1 MLFQPWLCLCSSKA
15 PDNLLTQAGT
25 KFLDALY
32 QKQIL
37 ELAKQSRSCEL
48 DINAPFQASCDNP
61 TCGDR
66 VDISF
71 ALKDDAINNIGIEV
85 RGCALC
91 EAGAG
96 LVVAQFE
103 GLQQNTA
110 RQMTAQFA
118 TWIGKEQDQAPSEEM
133 AKFEPV
139 RDIRNR
145 HKCVLLAFY
154 AAMQALDQS

>member
-1 MLFQPWLCLCSSKA
+1 M
-15 PDNLLTQAGT
+15 
-25 KFLDALY
+25 DALY

-37 ELAKQSRSCEL
+37 ELAKQSRTREL
-48 DINAPFQASCDNP
+48 DINAPLQASCDNT

-71 ALKDDAINNIGIEV
+71 ALKDGAINNIGIKV

-96 LVVAQFE
+96 LVLAQFE
-103 GLQQNTA
+103 GMKQDTA
-110 RQMTAQFA
+110 RQMTAQF
-118 TWIGKEQDQAPSEEM
+118 TRWIGKEQDQVPNDDM
-133 AKFEPV
+133 AKFLPV

-145 HKCVLLAFY
+145 HKCVLLAFQ
-154 AAMQALDQS
+154 AAIKALGQS

>member
-1 MLFQPWLCLCSSKA
+1 M
-15 PDNLLTQAGT
+15 
-25 KFLDALY
+25 DALY

-37 ELAKQSRSCEL
+37 DLAKQSRTHEL
-48 DINAPFQASCDNP
+48 DLKAPLQASCDNP

-71 ALKDDAINNIGIEV
+71 ALIDDAINNIGFKI

-103 GLQQNTA
+103 GMKQNTA
-110 RQMTAQFA
+110 RQITAQFSK
-118 TWIGKEQDQAPSEEM
+118 WISKEQDQAPNEEM
-133 AKFEPV
+133 TKFTPV

-145 HKCVLLAFY
+145 HQCVLLAFH
-154 AAMQALDQS
+154 AAMQALDKS

>member
-1 MLFQPWLCLCSSKA
+1 M
-15 PDNLLTQAGT
+15 
-25 KFLDALY
+25 DALY

-37 ELAKQSRSCEL
+37 ELAKQSRTREL
-48 DINAPFQASCDNP
+48 NINAPLQASCDNT

-71 ALKDDAINNIGIEV
+71 ALKDGAINNIGIKV

-96 LVVAQFE
+96 LVLAQFE
-103 GLQQNTA
+103 GVKQDTA
-110 RQMTAQFA
+110 RQMTAQF
-118 TWIGKEQDQAPSEEM
+118 TRWIGKEQDQVPNDDM
-133 AKFEPV
+133 AKFLPV

-145 HKCVLLAFY
+145 HKCVLLAFQ
-154 AAMQALDQS
+154 AAMQALGQS

>member
-1 MLFQPWLCLCSSKA
+1 M
-15 PDNLLTQAGT
+15 
-25 KFLDALY
+25 DALY

-37 ELAKQSRSCEL
+37 DLAKQSRTREL
-48 DINAPFQASCDNP
+48 DINAPLQASCDNT

-71 ALKDDAINNIGIEV
+71 ALKDGAINNIGIKV

-96 LVVAQFE
+96 LVLAQFE
-103 GLQQNTA
+103 GMKQDTA
-110 RQMTAQFA
+110 RQMTAQF
-118 TWIGKEQDQAPSEEM
+118 TRWIGKEQDQVPNDDM
-133 AKFEPV
+133 AKFLPV

-145 HKCVLLAFY
+145 HKCVLLAFQ
-154 AAMQALDQS
+154 AAMKALGQS

>member
-1 MLFQPWLCLCSSKA
+1 M
-15 PDNLLTQAGT
+15 
-25 KFLDALY
+25 DALY

-37 ELAKQSRSCEL
+37 ELAKQSRTREL
-48 DINAPFQASCDNP
+48 DINAPLQASCDNT

-71 ALKDDAINNIGIEV
+71 ALKDGAISNIGIKV

-96 LVVAQFE
+96 LVLAQFE
-103 GLQQNTA
+103 GMKQESA
-110 RQMTAQFA
+110 RQMTAQF
-118 TWIGKEQDQAPSEEM
+118 TRWIGKEQDHVPNDDM
-133 AKFEPV
+133 AKFLPV

-145 HKCVLLAFY
+145 HKCVLLASQ
-154 AAMQALDQS
+154 AAMKALGQS

>member
-1 MLFQPWLCLCSSKA
+1 M
-15 PDNLLTQAGT
+15 
-25 KFLDALY
+25 DALY

-37 ELAKQSRSCEL
+37 ELAKQSRTREL
-48 DINAPFQASCDNP
+48 DINAPLQASCDNT

-71 ALKDDAINNIGIEV
+71 ALKDGAINNIGIKV

-96 LVVAQFE
+96 LVLAQFE
-103 GLQQNTA
+103 GMKQDTA
-110 RQMTAQFA
+110 RQMTAQF
-118 TWIGKEQDQAPSEEM
+118 TRWIGKEQDQVPNDDM
-133 AKFEPV
+133 AIFLPV

-145 HKCVLLAFY
+145 HKCVLLAFQ
-154 AAMQALDQS
+154 AAMKALGQS

>member
-1 MLFQPWLCLCSSKA
+1 M
-15 PDNLLTQAGT
+15 
-25 KFLDALY
+25 DALY

-37 ELAKQSRSCEL
+37 ELAKQSRTREL
-48 DINAPFQASCDNP
+48 DINAPRQASCDNT

-71 ALKDDAINNIGIEV
+71 ALKDGAINNIGIKV

-96 LVVAQFE
+96 LVLTQFE
-103 GLQQNTA
+103 GVKQDTA
-110 RQMTAQFA
+110 RQMTAQF
-118 TWIGKEQDQAPSEEM
+118 TRWIGKEQDQVPNDDM
-133 AKFEPV
+133 AKFLPV

-145 HKCVLLAFY
+145 HKCVLLAFQ
-154 AAMQALDQS
+154 AAMQALGQS

>member
-1 MLFQPWLCLCSSKA
+1 M
-15 PDNLLTQAGT
+15 
-25 KFLDALY
+25 DALY

-37 ELAKQSRSCEL
+37 ELAKQSRTREL
-48 DINAPFQASCDNP
+48 DINAPLQASCDNT

-71 ALKDDAINNIGIEV
+71 ALKDGTINNIGIKV

-96 LVVAQFE
+96 LVLTQFE
-103 GLQQNTA
+103 GVKQDTA
-110 RQMTAQFA
+110 RQMTAQF
-118 TWIGKEQDQAPSEEM
+118 TRWIGKEQDEAPNDDM
-133 AKFEPV
+133 AKFMPV

-145 HKCVLLAFY
+145 HKCVLLAFQ
-154 AAMQALDQS
+154 AAMQALGQS

>member
-1 MLFQPWLCLCSSKA
+1 M
-15 PDNLLTQAGT
+15 
-25 KFLDALY
+25 DALY

-37 ELAKQSRSCEL
+37 ELAKQSRTREL
-48 DINAPFQASCDNP
+48 DINAPLQASCDNT

-71 ALKDDAINNIGIEV
+71 ALKDGTINNIGIKV

-96 LVVAQFE
+96 LVLTQFE
-103 GLQQNTA
+103 GVKQDTA
-110 RQMTAQFA
+110 RQMTAQF
-118 TWIGKEQDQAPSEEM
+118 TRWIGKEQDQVPNDDM
-133 AKFEPV
+133 AMFMPV

-145 HKCVLLAFY
+145 HKCVLLAFE
-154 AAMQALDQS
+154 AAMQALGQS

>member
-1 MLFQPWLCLCSSKA
+1 M
-15 PDNLLTQAGT
+15 
-25 KFLDALY
+25 DALY

-37 ELAKQSRSCEL
+37 QFAQQSRTSNF
-48 DINAPFQASCDNP
+48 DPSAPLQASYNNP

-71 ALKDDAINNIGIEV
+71 ALKDNAINNIGFKI

-103 GLQQNTA
+103 GMKQNTA
-110 RQMTAQFA
+110 RQITAQFSK
-118 TWIGKEQDQAPSEEM
+118 WISKEQDQAPNEEM
-133 AKFEPV
+133 AKFMPV

-145 HKCVLLAFY
+145 HKCVLLAFH
-154 AAMQALDQS
+154 AAMQALDKS

>member
-1 MLFQPWLCLCSSKA
+1 MLFQPWLCLCLSKA
-15 PDNLLTQAGT
+15 LDNLVTQLGT

-37 ELAKQSRSCEL
+37 ELAKQSRTHEL
-48 DINAPFQASCDNP
+48 DINAPIQASCDNP

-71 ALKDDAINNIGIEV
+71 ELKDDAINNIGIKV

-96 LVVAQFE
+96 LLVAQFE
-103 GLQQNTA
+103 GIKQNTA

-133 AKFEPV
+133 AKFMPV

-145 HKCVLLAFY
+145 HNCVLLAFH
-154 AAMQALDQS
+154 AAMQALDRS

>member
-1 MLFQPWLCLCSSKA
+1 M
-15 PDNLLTQAGT
+15 
-25 KFLDALY
+25 
-32 QKQIL
+32 
-37 ELAKQSRSCEL
+37 
-48 DINAPFQASCDNP
+48 DINAPLQASCDNT

-71 ALKDDAINNIGIEV
+71 ALKDGAINNIGIKV

-96 LVVAQFE
+96 LVLTQFE
-103 GLQQNTA
+103 GVKQDTA

-133 AKFEPV
+133 AKFMPV

-145 HKCVLLAFY
+145 HKCVLLAFQ
-154 AAMQALDQS
+154 AAMQALGQS

>member
-1 MLFQPWLCLCSSKA
+1 M
-15 PDNLLTQAGT
+15 
-25 KFLDALY
+25 DALY

-37 ELAKQSRSCEL
+37 ELAKQSRTREL
-48 DINAPFQASCDNP
+48 DINAPRQASCDNT

-71 ALKDDAINNIGIEV
+71 ALKDGVINNIGIKV

-96 LVVAQFE
+96 LVLAQFE
-103 GLQQNTA
+103 GMRQDTA
-110 RQMTAQFA
+110 RQMTEQF
-118 TWIGKEQDQAPSEEM
+118 TRWIGKEQDQVPNDDM
-133 AKFEPV
+133 AKFLPV

-145 HKCVLLAFY
+145 HKCVLLAFQ

>member
-1 MLFQPWLCLCSSKA
+1 M
-15 PDNLLTQAGT
+15 
-25 KFLDALY
+25 DALY

-37 ELAKQSRSCEL
+37 ELAKQSRTREL
-48 DINAPFQASCDNP
+48 DINAPLQASCDNT

-71 ALKDDAINNIGIEV
+71 ALKDGAINNIGIKV

-96 LVVAQFE
+96 LVLTQFE
-103 GLQQNTA
+103 GVKQDTA
-110 RQMTAQFA
+110 RQMTAQF
-118 TWIGKEQDQAPSEEM
+118 TRWIGKEQDHVPNDDM
-133 AKFEPV
+133 AKFLPV

-145 HKCVLLAFY
+145 HKCVLLAFQ
-154 AAMQALDQS
+154 AAMKALGQS

>member
-1 MLFQPWLCLCSSKA
+1 M
-15 PDNLLTQAGT
+15 
-25 KFLDALY
+25 DALY

-37 ELAKQSRSCEL
+37 ELAKQSRTREL
-48 DINAPFQASCDNP
+48 DINAPLQASCDNT

-71 ALKDDAINNIGIEV
+71 ALKDGAINNIGIKV

-96 LVVAQFE
+96 LVLAHFE
-103 GLQQNTA
+103 GMKQDTA
-110 RQMTAQFA
+110 RQMTAQF
-118 TWIGKEQDQAPSEEM
+118 TRWIGKEQDQVPSDDM
-133 AKFEPV
+133 AKFMPV

-145 HKCVLLAFY
+145 HNCVLLAFQ
-154 AAMQALDQS
+154 AAMKALGQS

>member
-1 MLFQPWLCLCSSKA
+1 M
-15 PDNLLTQAGT
+15 
-25 KFLDALY
+25 DALY

-37 ELAKQSRSCEL
+37 ELAKQSRTREL
-48 DINAPFQASCDNP
+48 DINAPFQASCDNT

-71 ALKDDAINNIGIEV
+71 ALKDGAINNIGIKV

-96 LVVAQFE
+96 LVLAQFE
-103 GLQQNTA
+103 GMKQDTA
-110 RQMTAQFA
+110 RQMTAQF
-118 TWIGKEQDQAPSEEM
+118 TRWIGKDQDQVPNDDM
-133 AKFEPV
+133 AKFLPV

-145 HKCVLLAFY
+145 HKCVLLAFQ
-154 AAMQALDQS
+154 AAMEALGQS

>member
-1 MLFQPWLCLCSSKA
+1 M
-15 PDNLLTQAGT
+15 
-25 KFLDALY
+25 DALY
-32 QKQIL
+32 HKQIL
-37 ELAKQSRSCEL
+37 ELAKQSRTREL
-48 DINAPFQASCDNP
+48 DMNAPLQASCDNT

-71 ALKDDAINNIGIEV
+71 ALKDGAINNIGIKV

-96 LVVAQFE
+96 LVLAQFE
-103 GLQQNTA
+103 GMKQDTA
-110 RQMTAQFA
+110 RQMTAQF
-118 TWIGKEQDQAPSEEM
+118 TRWIGKEQDQVPNDDM
-133 AKFEPV
+133 AIFLPV

-145 HKCVLLAFY
+145 HKCVLLAFQ